1 MRGFQV
7 SIDFSPPSYRAASS
21 DLTISISP
29 LGLVELADEEF
40 EVHGPRLNRYSLNW
54 AMYLGHHTS
63 FRRQQGEPQMVFN
76 YYRAITDFIINFT
89 FSKGVQF
96 RSPKATEA
104 IVPDLLERVWE
115 VDNNK
120 ATVLW
125 EIGQQGSVSGDC
137 FVKVA
142 YEEAWVDPAGM
153 QHPGRVRV
161 LPLNSSF
168 CFPEFH
174 PHDRNRLIRF
184 KLKYR
189 FWGTSLEGTRQV
201 YTYTEILT
209 DDVIEEYINDELI
222 DSRPNPLGTIPVVHM
237 PNIRISG
244 SPWGLSDCNEM
255 ISLNRAYNETATD
268 IADIINYHA
277 APVTVIIGAKASQLE
292 KGANK
297 VWGGLPKDARVEN
310 LEGGG
315 QGLKGAMEY
324 MTMLKRAMHEMT
336 GVPETALG
344 QSQPISNTSG
354 VALAIQFQPLMNRY
368 HQKIVQYAYGLE
380 RVNELILRNLAVK
393 EPETFTWNPDRDT
406 IPKPDQL
413 LQLDPND
420 PDTYR
425 TYVHFP
431 PPLPLDKLI
440 ILNEIQSM
448 LSLGLESKEGALRAL
463 GEEFPSE
470 KIQEIRQELI
480 DDAKADGALKLVQ
493 TEIANEIMTL
503 TGMVPGPDGS
513 AAPLSPEQAAG
524 MAAGGGSPAQTPLLD
539 GNVVQGLQLGE
550 QDIRSRLVTEAY
562 GTKIPQRRV
571 PEEYEK

>member
-1 MRGFQV
+1 M

>member
-1 MRGFQV
+1 M

-222 DSRPNPLGTIPVVHM
+222 DSRPNPLRTIPVVHM

-539 GNVVQGLQLGE
+539 GDVVAGLQMGE
-550 QDIRSRLVTEAY
+550 QSIRSRLVTEAY